1 MIGKKNV
8 RKKFQVNILDNKIM
22 DRNNFY
28 NSPRLLPHQVCSQIG
43 KISWKMEHSLIS
55 DDIFFSRF

>member
-43 KISWKMEHSLIS
+43 
-55 DDIFFSRF
+55 